1 MLQALWLR
9 IPKHIRTCIVLTL
22 INLAVLGY
30 RNLIVGNHVF
40 CFLKSNLFIGSLPPL
55 IIATLIQMYETKLKG
70 FWFWCLTLLWVLF
83 YPNAPYMISDLIHD
97 GSDPLNA
104 TNPQMIV
111 FDTLIIFSIAMLSV
125 YYGLLSLKIMY
136 GVFKKR
142 YNEWFADGAITITI
156 ILSCLGFY
164 MGREMVSE
172 IKLGNGYLYSWEM
185 FIEPMKII
193 NAVWDLLFPIAAH
206 KEAYYM
212 MILFGIVQALL
223 LAIFKDISD
232 IKGDLKTKNATT
244 EKQ

>member
-1 MLQALWLR
+1 
-9 IPKHIRTCIVLTL
+9 
-22 INLAVLGY
+22 
-30 RNLIVGNHVF
+30 
-40 CFLKSNLFIGSLPPL
+40 
-55 IIATLIQMYETKLKG
+55 
-70 FWFWCLTLLWVLF
+70 
-83 YPNAPYMISDLIHD
+83 
-97 GSDPLNA
+97 
-104 TNPQMIV
+104 
-111 FDTLIIFSIAMLSV
+111 
-125 YYGLLSLKIMY
+125 
-136 GVFKKR
+136 
-142 YNEWFADGAITITI
+142 
-156 ILSCLGFY
+156 